1 MCKQVEHGWHEAANH
16 KKINI
21 KNKIRYQDTESVVCK
36 WHCQYEVENNECVI
50 SDYEVSQMMLRGWV
64 WVQESDGLGE
74 EAPPKSLS
82 FCHQAA
88 EALTRWQQS
97 E

>member
-50 SDYEVSQMMLRGWV
+50 VIM
-64 WVQESDGLGE
+64 
-74 EAPPKSLS
+74 K
-82 FCHQAA
+82 
-88 EALTRWQQS
+88 
-97 E
+97 

>member
-50 SDYEVSQMMLRGWV
+50 SDYEVSQMTY
-64 WVQESDGLGE
+64 
-74 EAPPKSLS
+74 
-82 FCHQAA
+82 FII
-88 EALTRWQQS
+88 
-97 E
+97 